1 MNTYQ
6 FYTLGKKGTARIKVD
21 KLSADF
27 EEKEKQADFNRVSVY
42 GLGDWL
48 YNNLTT
54 ASINHL
60 VGHIVKR
67 YKESENAS
75 EHKR

>member
-6 FYTLGKKGTARIKVD
+6 FYTLGKKGTARIKVSELTD
-21 KLSADF
+21 AQ
-27 EEKEKQADFNRVSVY
+27 KQIDFNRVSVY

-48 YNNLTT
+48 YDNLTT

-60 VGHIVKR
+60 VAHIVKR
-67 YKESENAS
+67 YKESEDGSRNRS
-75 EHKR
+75 